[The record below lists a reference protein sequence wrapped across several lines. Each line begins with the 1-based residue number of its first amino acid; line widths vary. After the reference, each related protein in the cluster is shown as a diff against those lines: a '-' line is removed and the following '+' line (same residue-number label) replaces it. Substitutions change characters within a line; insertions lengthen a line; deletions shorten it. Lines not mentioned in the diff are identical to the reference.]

1 MQVKKGY
8 FYFIKDYFFDIVKDQ
23 ELMQNKENGNKR
35 PCYYCFKDNRNS
47 DIIWFVPVSTRTK
60 KYRAIY
66 NKKIQNQI
74 KNNKNPNVDT
84 IVFGKVS
91 GKENVFLIQNMFPI
105 IDKFVENEFM
115 RKKQP
120 VIITYALQQEIEM
133 KANKIFNMVKN
144 GYSYLVYPDILNIKN
159 IMEIELKKQNKIIDY
174 FTNNDETF
182 KKEIINIF
190 NETQSLDEIKDYI
203 TTIDNINQNIGQSML
218 KIYNSAVSIEEL
230 KENIINYLN
239 VFLFN

>member
-35 PCYYCFKDNRNS
+35 PCYYCFKDNQNS

-60 KYRAIY
+60 KYRTIY

-74 KNNKNPNVDT
+74 KNNKTPNVDT

-105 IDKFVENEFM
+105 IERFVENEFISPIDNNKEKAESFVTWTDLTYHYEAM
-115 RKKQP
+115 IVLHQLTDRHDKLKSESNLIEHALSQTKA
-120 VIITYALQQEIEM
+120 ITDMNIYLCSNEKLNAILNSTKWKLI
-133 KANKIFNMVKN
+133 NKIKFSPKFVDFVRK
-144 GYSYLVYPDILNIKN
+144 
-159 IMEIELKKQNKIIDY
+159 IMAKRRK
-174 FTNNDETF
+174 
-182 KKEIINIF
+182 
-190 NETQSLDEIKDYI
+190 
-203 TTIDNINQNIGQSML
+203 
-218 KIYNSAVSIEEL
+218 
-230 KENIINYLN
+230 
-239 VFLFN
+239 